1 MSKVKQLQVT
11 EPNAKH
17 TDFNQMVLE
26 APANSKGATIAGKE
40 FSHSDFVPM
49 LKNLKNNFDV
59 DNLLVAASLDEN
71 DTLRYI
77 VLGQI
82 HPHLT
87 QQAQEKER
95 GGK

>member
-1 MSKVKQLQVT
+1 M
-11 EPNAKH
+11 
-17 TDFNQMVLE
+17 
-26 APANSKGATIAGKE
+26 E
-40 FSHSDFVPM
+40 FDHSDFAPM
-49 LKNLKNNFDV
+49 LVNLKNNFDEK
-59 DNLLVAASLDEN
+59 NLLVAASLNEN

-87 QQAQEKER
+87 QQAQENEG